1 MGMFGNSPI
10 TSPFPQKENVIR
22 YSKIIP
28 KKKHSGTLTV
38 VKMIREVVYL
48 YRFSIFMHIS
58 FIHVDTETF
67 VPMNC
72 TYTLTL

>member
-22 YSKIIP
+22 HRKIIP

-38 VKMIREVVYL
+38 VKMIR
-48 YRFSIFMHIS
+48 
-58 FIHVDTETF
+58 
-67 VPMNC
+67 
-72 TYTLTL
+72 

>member
-22 YSKIIP
+22 YPKIIP

-67 VPMNC
+67 VSMNC